1 MFSPCAL
8 PRHSGLFL
16 FCILMEVHYL
26 CCCLLSPLFTSSPLK
41 VFFLRL
47 YFFFFESP
55 FSHFHFCS
63 LVFPSLTQPIIG
75 YLLKHRLEPGRLYS
89 RSDEKGSM
97 GLSSMALR
105 GIQGSWTGDCVAG
118 KGCSECQT
126 WLRDCL
132 RKPTKGSNF

>member
-1 MFSPCAL
+1 MACTCGQLQRGIQLHWFSVN
-8 PRHSGLFL
+8 HG
-16 FCILMEVHYL
+16 I
-26 CCCLLSPLFTSSPLK
+26 
-41 VFFLRL
+41 
-47 YFFFFESP
+47 
-55 FSHFHFCS
+55 CS

-132 RKPTKGSNF
+132 RNPTKGNNF